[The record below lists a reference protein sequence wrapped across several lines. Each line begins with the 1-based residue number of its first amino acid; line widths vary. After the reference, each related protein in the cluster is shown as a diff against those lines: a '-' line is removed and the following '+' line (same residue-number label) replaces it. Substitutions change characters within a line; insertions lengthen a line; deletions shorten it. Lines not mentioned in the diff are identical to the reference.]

1 MFNHILVSSALW
13 TATGAGLMF
22 WGLSQTYPS
31 PSKFYG
37 FGAGAI
43 ASTIGV
49 ILSYP
54 AMKKTERGV
63 LRQETQDTIF
73 DIGEAAIIERYKQA
87 VFPSPRMPDLNIYNH
102 VLSLFPDQETE
113 DKPPIVPFNSILDRG
128 VGICLFGDSG
138 SGKSSAAKYLI
149 GLASQGSEIKL
160 IVCDPHFDGG
170 GDWGP
175 DTLIIDDY
183 DLILRTLRASLDEL
197 DRRKAQ
203 RKQGVKSFP
212 KLVFIWDEW
221 PSVRVAAK
229 RAKLDIC
236 EEAVIRLGSECRKY
250 DMLSIFC
257 SQSGNTKAMGL
268 EGMGDFLQNFSLI
281 RLGKIS
287 TKHAKN
293 LPDQRVLSCLQTAG
307 YPCLVDDD
315 LSVHPTHGN
324 YQQFKNGQ
332 PPQNLLP
339 VRTVPIT
346 LDEILGDA
354 EPVYRSEETP
364 KQSPATATTSPSFD
378 IKKLDKKPESNQII
392 NGVEFLPEMIEIL
405 ELAKQN
411 GELSIRQ
418 AYKSGAGQRLKLSS
432 ESTFLVFEKFIEA
445 RLGKIENRQIGGAIQ
460 VIFIP
465 V

>member
-1 MFNHILVSSALW
+1 MSNPLLLSSALW
-13 TATGAGLMF
+13 TATGAGLMC
-22 WGLSQTYPS
+22 WGLSQPYPS
-31 PSKFYG
+31 PNKFYG

-43 ASTIGV
+43 ASTIGT

-54 AMKKTERGV
+54 AMKKTERTV
-63 LRQETQDTIF
+63 LRQDTADQIF

-87 VFPSPRMPDLNIYNH
+87 VFPSPKMPDLNIYNH
-102 VLSLFPDQETE
+102 VLGMFPGQETE
-113 DKPPIVPFNSILDRG
+113 DRPPIVAFNSILDRG

-170 GDWGP
+170 EDWGP
-175 DTLIIDDY
+175 NTLIIDDY
-183 DLILRTLRASLDEL
+183 DLILKCLRASLDEL
-197 DRRKAQ
+197 DNRKKL

-212 KLVFIWDEW
+212 KVVFIFDEW

-287 TKHAKN
+287 IKHAKN
-293 LPDQRVLSCLQTAG
+293 LPDQRVLNCLQNTG

-315 LSVHPTHGN
+315 LSIHPTHGN
-324 YQQFKNGQ
+324 YTQFKNGQ

-346 LDEILGDA
+346 LDEILGD
-354 EPVYRSEETP
+354 EIYVEREQETP
-364 KQSPATATTSPSFD
+364 KQSPKSSQPSPSFD
-378 IKKLDKKPESNQII
+378 IRKLVKKPENNSNPDDKFMQI
-392 NGVEFLPEMIEIL
+392 
-405 ELAKQN
+405 LAFCQGKESVSVRDIQ
-411 GELSIRQ
+411 R
-418 AYKSGAGQRLKLSS
+418 ATVGANLSS
-432 ESTFLVFEKFIEA
+432 DAVKYAFEWLENNGF
-445 RLGKIENRQIGGAIQ
+445 GTVTIENGRGGTR
-460 VIFIP
+460 VLFTP
-465 V
+465 N

>member
-1 MFNHILVSSALW
+1 MSNPLLLSSALW
-13 TATGAGLMF
+13 TLTGSLGMF
-22 WGLSQTYPS
+22 WGLSQPYPS
-31 PSKFYG
+31 PNKFYG
-37 FGAGAI
+37 FGMGAI
-43 ASTIGV
+43 ASTIGT

-54 AMKKTERGV
+54 AMKKTERTV
-63 LRQETQDTIF
+63 IRQDTSDTIF

-87 VFPSPRMPDLNIYNH
+87 VFPSPKMPDLNIYNH
-102 VLSLFPDQETE
+102 VLGMFPEQETE
-113 DKPPIVPFNSILDRG
+113 DRPPIVAFNSILDRG

-149 GLASQGSEIKL
+149 GLASQGTEIKL
-160 IVCDPHFDGG
+160 IVADPHYDGG
-170 GDWGP
+170 GDWGS

-197 DRRKAQ
+197 DRRKVQ
-203 RKQGVKSFP
+203 RKQGVKQFP

-287 TKHAKN
+287 IKHAKN
-293 LPDQRVLSCLQTAG
+293 LPDQRVLNCLQNTG

-315 LSVHPTHGN
+315 LSIHPTHGN
-324 YQQFKNGQ
+324 YTQFKNGQ

-339 VRTVPIT
+339 VRTVPVS
-346 LDEILGDA
+346 LDEILGERITTRPES
-354 EPVYRSEETP
+354 EPPKQTP
-364 KQSPATATTSPSFD
+364 KTSQSSPSFD
-378 IKKLDKKPESNQII
+378 IRKLDKTPENNSNSDDI
-392 NGVEFLPEMIEIL
+392 NRRKFEAI
-405 ELAKQN
+405 ANYCQRK
-411 GELSIRQ
+411 GETTVRKIQQGKLLSDD
-418 AYKSGAGQRLKLSS
+418 YKLDSNFIKYALDMLSDQGLISLDKSS
-432 ESTFLVFEKFIEA
+432 EDWIVCWVV
-445 RLGKIENRQIGGAIQ
+445 G
-460 VIFIP
+460 
-465 V
+465 

>member
-1 MFNHILVSSALW
+1 MSNLTISSAIWLG
-13 TATGAGLMF
+13 TGTLGAI
-22 WGLSQTYPS
+22 WGLSQPYPS
-31 PSKFYG
+31 PNKFYG
-37 FGAGAI
+37 FGVGAI
-43 ASTIGV
+43 AGIIGTS
-49 ILSYP
+49 LTYP
-54 AMKKTERGV
+54 AMKSSERTII
-63 LRQETQDTIF
+63 RQDTCDQIF

-87 VFPSPRMPDLNIYNH
+87 VFPSPKMPDLNIYNH
-102 VLSLFPDQETE
+102 VLGMFPEQETE
-113 DKPPIVPFNSILDRG
+113 DRPPIIPFDSILDRG

-160 IVCDPHFDGG
+160 IVCDPHYDGG
-170 GDWGP
+170 GDWGS

-183 DLILRTLRASLDEL
+183 DLILRTLRAALDEL
-197 DRRKAQ
+197 DRRKVQ
-203 RKQGVKSFP
+203 RKQGVKQFS

-229 RAKLDIC
+229 NAKSNIC

-250 DMLSIFC
+250 EMLSIFC

-287 TKHAKN
+287 IKHAKN
-293 LPDQRVLSCLQTAG
+293 LPDQRVLSCLQSAG

-315 LSVHPTHGN
+315 LSIHPTHGN
-324 YQQFKNGQ
+324 YTQFRNGQ

-339 VRTVPIT
+339 VRTAPIT

-364 KQSPATATTSPSFD
+364 KQPPTTATTSPSFD
-378 IKKLDKKPESNQII
+378 IRKLDKTPENNSNPDDI
-392 NGVEFLPEMIEIL
+392 NRRKFEAI
-405 ELAKQN
+405 ANYCQRK
-411 GELSIRQ
+411 GETTVRKIQQGKLLSDD
-418 AYKSGAGQRLKLSS
+418 YKLDSNFIKYALDMLSDQGLITLDKSS
-432 ESTFLVFEKFIEA
+432 EDWVVCWVV
-445 RLGKIENRQIGGAIQ
+445 G
-460 VIFIP
+460 
-465 V
+465 

>member
-1 MFNHILVSSALW
+1 MSNPLLISSALW
-13 TATGAGLMF
+13 ITTGTMGMF
-22 WGLSQTYPS
+22 WGLSQPYPS
-31 PSKFYG
+31 PNKIYG
-37 FGAGAI
+37 FTAGAI
-43 ASTIGV
+43 ASTIGT

-54 AMKKTERGV
+54 AMKKTERTV
-63 LRQETQDTIF
+63 IRQDTSDTIF

-87 VFPSPRMPDLNIYNH
+87 VFPTPRMPDLNIYNH
-102 VLSLFPDQETE
+102 VLGLFPEQETE
-113 DKPPIVPFNSILDRG
+113 DRPPVVPFNSILDRG

-170 GDWGP
+170 GDWGQ

-183 DLILRTLRASLDEL
+183 DLILKTLRAALDEL

-203 RKQGVKSFP
+203 RKQGVKQFS
-212 KLVFIWDEW
+212 KLVFIFDEW

-229 RAKLDIC
+229 NAKSNIC

-250 DMLSIFC
+250 EMLSIFC

-293 LPDQRVLSCLQTAG
+293 LPDQRVLSCLQTAA

-315 LSVHPTHGN
+315 LSIHPTHGN
-324 YQQFKNGQ
+324 YTQFKNGQ

-339 VRTVPIT
+339 VRTIPVS
-346 LDEILGDA
+346 LEEILGDKVSV
-354 EPVYRSEETP
+354 ERETETP
-364 KQSPATATTSPSFD
+364 KQPPKTATTSPSFD
-378 IKKLDKKPESNQII
+378 IRKLDKTPENNSNSDDI
-392 NGVEFLPEMIEIL
+392 NRRKFEAI
-405 ELAKQN
+405 ANYCQRK
-411 GELSIRQ
+411 GETTVRKIQQGKLLSDD
-418 AYKSGAGQRLKLSS
+418 YKLDSNFIKYALDMLSEQGLITLNKSS
-432 ESTFLVFEKFIEA
+432 EDWIVCWVV
-445 RLGKIENRQIGGAIQ
+445 G
-460 VIFIP
+460 
-465 V
+465 

>member
-1 MFNHILVSSALW
+1 MFPEE
-13 TATGAGLMF
+13 
-22 WGLSQTYPS
+22 Q
-31 PSKFYG
+31 
-37 FGAGAI
+37 AI
-43 ASTIGV
+43 DS
-49 ILSYP
+49 
-54 AMKKTERGV
+54 
-63 LRQETQDTIF
+63 
-73 DIGEAAIIERYKQA
+73 
-87 VFPSPRMPDLNIYNH
+87 
-102 VLSLFPDQETE
+102 
-113 DKPPIVPFNSILDRG
+113 PPIVPFNSILDRG

-183 DLILRTLRASLDEL
+183 DLILKCLRASLDEL
-197 DRRKAQ
+197 DNRKKL
-203 RKQGVKSFP
+203 RKQGVKQFS
-212 KLVFIWDEW
+212 KLIFIWDEW

-229 RAKLDIC
+229 NAKSNIC

-287 TKHAKN
+287 IKHAKN
-293 LPDQRVLSCLQTAG
+293 LPDQRVLNCLQSAG

-315 LSVHPTHGN
+315 LSIHPTHGN
-324 YQQFKNGQ
+324 YTQFRNGQ

-364 KQSPATATTSPSFD
+364 KQPPKTATSSPSFD
-378 IKKLDKKPESNQII
+378 ISKLNKTPENNSNPDDKFMQILAFCQGKESVSVRDVQRS
-392 NGVEFLPEMIEIL
+392 
-405 ELAKQN
+405 
-411 GELSIRQ
+411 SIGRD
-418 AYKSGAGQRLKLSS
+418 LSS
-432 ESTFLVFEKFIEA
+432 DAIKYGFEWLETNGYGTITKE
-445 RLGKIENRQIGGAIQ
+445 QTGGT
-460 VIFIP
+460 VRVSFTP
-465 V
+465 F

>member
-1 MFNHILVSSALW
+1 MFNPILISSALW
-13 TATGAGLMF
+13 TATGAGLMC
-22 WGLSQTYPS
+22 WGLSQPYPS
-31 PSKFYG
+31 PNKFYG

-43 ASTIGV
+43 ANTIGV

-54 AMKKTERGV
+54 AMKQTERGI
-63 LRQETQDTIF
+63 LRQDTADQLF

-87 VFPSPRMPDLNIYNH
+87 VFPSPKMPDLNIYNH
-102 VLSLFPDQETE
+102 VLGMFPEQETE
-113 DKPPIVPFNSILDRG
+113 DKPPIIPFDSILDRG

-160 IVCDPHFDGG
+160 IVADPHYDGG
-170 GDWGP
+170 GDWGN

-197 DRRKAQ
+197 DRRKVQ

-229 RAKLDIC
+229 NAKSNIC
-236 EEAVIRLGSECRKY
+236 EEGVIRLGSECRKY

-287 TKHAKN
+287 IKHAKN
-293 LPDQRVLSCLQTAG
+293 LPDQRVLNCLQSAG

-315 LSVHPTHGN
+315 LSTHPTHGN

-332 PPQNLLP
+332 PPLNLLP
-339 VRTVPIT
+339 VRTIPVT
-346 LDEILGDA
+346 LDEILGDKISVDR
-354 EPVYRSEETP
+354 EQETP
-364 KQSPATATTSPSFD
+364 KQTPKASTTSPSFD
-378 IKKLDKKPESNQII
+378 IKKLDKKPDSNQTI
-392 NGVEFLPEMIEIL
+392 NGVVLQSEWLEVL
-405 ELAKQN
+405 ELAKQT
-411 GELSIRQ
+411 GSISTRDVYRS
-418 AYKSGAGQRLKLSS
+418 ALGQRLKLNATTARYILDKLS
-432 ESTFLVFEKFIEA
+432 EAGLGTVAGNNGSFTFT
-445 RLGKIENRQIGGAIQ
+445 
-460 VIFIP
+460 P
-465 V
+465 TSDMT

>member
-1 MFNHILVSSALW
+1 MFNPILISSALW
-13 TATGAGLMF
+13 TATGAVGMF
-22 WGLSQTYPS
+22 WGLSQPYPS
-31 PSKFYG
+31 ANKFYG
-37 FGAGAI
+37 FGMGAI

-63 LRQETQDTIF
+63 LRQDTADQIF

-87 VFPSPRMPDLNIYNH
+87 VFPSPKMPDLNIYNH
-102 VLSLFPDQETE
+102 VLGMFPDEQAI
-113 DKPPIVPFNSILDRG
+113 DSPPIVPFNSILDRG

-160 IVCDPHFDGG
+160 IVADPHFDGG
-170 GDWGP
+170 GDWGQ

-183 DLILRTLRASLDEL
+183 QMILKTLRAALDEL
-197 DRRKAQ
+197 DNRKVQ
-203 RKQGVKSFP
+203 RKQGVKQFP

-287 TKHAKN
+287 IKHAKN
-293 LPDQRVLSCLQTAG
+293 LPDQRVLSCLQNTG

-324 YQQFKNGQ
+324 YTQFKNGQ

-339 VRTVPIT
+339 VRTVPVS
-346 LDEILGDA
+346 LDEILGERITTRPES
-354 EPVYRSEETP
+354 EPP
-364 KQSPATATTSPSFD
+364 KQPPKSSQPSPSFD
-378 IKKLDKKPESNQII
+378 IRKLDKKPENDSNPDDKFMQ
-392 NGVEFLPEMIEIL
+392 IL
-405 ELAKQN
+405 EFCKGKESVSVRDIQRATV
-411 GELSIRQ
+411 
-418 AYKSGAGQRLKLSS
+418 GANLSS
-432 ESTFLVFEKFIEA
+432 DAIKYAFEWLENNGYGTVTTESG
-445 RLGKIENRQIGGAIQ
+445 RGGTR
-460 VIFIP
+460 VLFTP
-465 V
+465 N

>member
-1 MFNHILVSSALW
+1 MSNPLIISSALW
-13 TATGAGLMF
+13 IGTGTIGML
-22 WGLSQTYPS
+22 WGLSQPYPS
-31 PSKFYG
+31 PNKFYG
-37 FGAGAI
+37 FGMGAI

-54 AMKKTERGV
+54 AMKRTERKV
-63 LRQETQDTIF
+63 IRQDTADQIF

-87 VFPSPRMPDLNIYNH
+87 VFPSPKMPDLNIYNH
-102 VLSLFPDQETE
+102 VLGMFPDEQAI
-113 DKPPIVPFNSILDRG
+113 DSPPIVPFNSILDRG

-149 GLASQGSEIKL
+149 GLASQGTEIKL
-160 IVCDPHFDGG
+160 IVADPHYDGS
-170 GDWGP
+170 GDWGQ

-183 DLILRTLRASLDEL
+183 QMILKTLRAALDEL
-197 DRRKAQ
+197 DRRKKL

-250 DMLSIFC
+250 EMLSIFC

-287 TKHAKN
+287 IKHAKN
-293 LPDQRVLSCLQTAG
+293 LPDQRVLSCLQSAG

-315 LSVHPTHGN
+315 LSIHPTHGN

-332 PPQNLLP
+332 PPLNLLP
-339 VRTVPIT
+339 VRTIPVS
-346 LDEILGDA
+346 LEEILGA
-354 EPVYRSEETP
+354 RI
-364 KQSPATATTSPSFD
+364 TA
-378 IKKLDKKPESNQII
+378 KPESKPKTQSMSFDLSKPPEPTKSEYPNLSNEQQRIVKF
-392 NGVEFLPEMIEIL
+392 VEKQGGECKLNDILKGMTITVDGERWTKENYTHSLYYIES
-405 ELAKQN
+405 K
-411 GELSIRQ
+411 G
-418 AYKSGAGQRLKLSS
+418 YLKLRVEGETIWVSLS
-432 ESTFLVFEKFIEA
+432 V
-445 RLGKIENRQIGGAIQ
+445 
-460 VIFIP
+460 
-465 V
+465 

>member
-1 MFNHILVSSALW
+1 MSNLTISSAIWLG
-13 TATGAGLMF
+13 TGTLGAI
-22 WGLSQTYPS
+22 WGLSQPYPS
-31 PSKFYG
+31 PNKFYG
-37 FGAGAI
+37 FGVGAI
-43 ASTIGV
+43 AGIIGTS
-49 ILSYP
+49 LTYP
-54 AMKKTERGV
+54 AMKSSERTII
-63 LRQETQDTIF
+63 RQDTCDQIF

-87 VFPSPRMPDLNIYNH
+87 VFPSPKMPDLNIYNH
-102 VLSLFPDQETE
+102 VLGMFPEQETE
-113 DKPPIVPFNSILDRG
+113 DRPPIIPFDSILDRG

-160 IVCDPHFDGG
+160 IVCDPHYDGG

-183 DLILRTLRASLDEL
+183 DLILKTLRAALDEL
-197 DRRKAQ
+197 DNRKKL
-203 RKQGVKSFP
+203 RKQGVKQFP

-287 TKHAKN
+287 IKHAKN
-293 LPDQRVLSCLQTAG
+293 LPDQRVLSCLQNTG

-324 YQQFKNGQ
+324 YTQFKNGQ

-339 VRTVPIT
+339 VRTVPVS
-346 LDEILGDA
+346 LDEILGERITTRPES
-354 EPVYRSEETP
+354 EPP
-364 KQSPATATTSPSFD
+364 KQPPKSSQPSPSFD
-378 IKKLDKKPESNQII
+378 IRKLDKKPENDSNPDDKFMQI
-392 NGVEFLPEMIEIL
+392 
-405 ELAKQN
+405 LAFCQGKESVSVRDIQ
-411 GELSIRQ
+411 R
-418 AYKSGAGQRLKLSS
+418 ATVGANLSS
-432 ESTFLVFEKFIEA
+432 DAIKYAFEW
-445 RLGKIENRQIGGAIQ
+445 LENNGFGTVKTEQIGGSVRVSFVAN
-460 VIFIP
+460 
-465 V
+465 

>member
-1 MFNHILVSSALW
+1 MFNPILVSSALW

-22 WGLSQTYPS
+22 WGLSQPYPS

-37 FGAGAI
+37 FGAGAV
-43 ASTIGV
+43 ASTIGTV
-49 ILSYP
+49 LSYP
-54 AMKKTERGV
+54 AMKRNERGV
-63 LRQETQDTIF
+63 IRQDTADQIF
-73 DIGEAAIIERYKQA
+73 DIGEAAIVERYKQA
-87 VFPSPRMPDLNIYNH
+87 VFPVPKMPDLNIYNH
-102 VLSLFPDQETE
+102 VLSLFPEQETE
-113 DKPPIVPFNSILDRG
+113 DRPPIVSFDSILDRG

-160 IVCDPHFDGG
+160 IVADPHYDGS
-170 GDWGP
+170 GDWGS

-183 DLILRTLRASLDEL
+183 DLILRCVRASLDEL
-197 DRRKAQ
+197 DRRKKL
-203 RKQGVKSFP
+203 RKQGIKSFP

-229 RAKLDIC
+229 NAKSNIC

-250 DMLSIFC
+250 EMLSIFC

-293 LPDQRVLSCLQTAG
+293 LPDQRVLSCLQSTG

-332 PPQNLLP
+332 PPLNLLP

-346 LDEILGDA
+346 LDEILGD
-354 EPVYRSEETP
+354 EIYVEREQETP
-364 KQSPATATTSPSFD
+364 KQPPATATTSPSFD
-378 IKKLDKKPESNQII
+378 IKKLDKKPESNPII
-392 NGVEFLPEMIEIL
+392 NGVVFLPEMLEIL

-432 ESTFLVFEKFIEA
+432 ESTFLVFEKFVEA

-460 VIFIP
+460 IIFIP

>member
-1 MFNHILVSSALW
+1 MSNPLIISSALW
-13 TATGAGLMF
+13 IGTGTIGML
-22 WGLSQTYPS
+22 WGLSQPYPS
-31 PSKFYG
+31 PNKFYG
-37 FGAGAI
+37 FGMGAI

-54 AMKKTERGV
+54 AMKRTERKV
-63 LRQETQDTIF
+63 IRQDTADQIF

-87 VFPSPRMPDLNIYNH
+87 VFPSPKMPDLNIYNH
-102 VLSLFPDQETE
+102 VLGMFPDEQAI
-113 DKPPIVPFNSILDRG
+113 DSPPIVPFNSILDRG

-149 GLASQGSEIKL
+149 GLASQGTEIKL
-160 IVCDPHFDGG
+160 IVADPHYDGS
-170 GDWGP
+170 GDWGQ

-183 DLILRTLRASLDEL
+183 QMILKTLRAALDEL
-197 DRRKAQ
+197 DNRKVQ
-203 RKQGVKSFP
+203 RKQGVKQFP

-287 TKHAKN
+287 IKHAKN
-293 LPDQRVLSCLQTAG
+293 LPDQRVLSCLQNTG

-324 YQQFKNGQ
+324 YTQFKNGQ

-339 VRTVPIT
+339 VRTVPVS
-346 LDEILGDA
+346 LDEILGERITTRPES
-354 EPVYRSEETP
+354 EPP
-364 KQSPATATTSPSFD
+364 KQPPKSSQPSPSFD
-378 IKKLDKKPESNQII
+378 IRKLDKKPENDSNPDDKFMQI
-392 NGVEFLPEMIEIL
+392 
-405 ELAKQN
+405 LAFCQGKESVSVRDIQ
-411 GELSIRQ
+411 R
-418 AYKSGAGQRLKLSS
+418 ATVGANLSS
-432 ESTFLVFEKFIEA
+432 DAIKYAFEWLENNGYGTVTTESG
-445 RLGKIENRQIGGAIQ
+445 RGGTR
-460 VIFIP
+460 VLFTP
-465 V
+465 N

>member
-1 MFNHILVSSALW
+1 MSNPLIISSALW
-13 TATGAGLMF
+13 IGTGTIGML
-22 WGLSQTYPS
+22 WGLSQPYPS
-31 PSKFYG
+31 PNKFYG
-37 FGAGAI
+37 FGMGAI

-54 AMKKTERGV
+54 AMKRTERKV
-63 LRQETQDTIF
+63 IRQDTADQIF

-87 VFPSPRMPDLNIYNH
+87 VFPSPKMPDLNIYNH
-102 VLSLFPDQETE
+102 VLGMFPDEQAI
-113 DKPPIVPFNSILDRG
+113 DSPPIVPFNSILDRG

-160 IVCDPHFDGG
+160 IVADPHFDGG
-170 GDWGP
+170 GDWGQ

-183 DLILRTLRASLDEL
+183 QMILKTLRAALDEL
-197 DRRKAQ
+197 DNRKVQ
-203 RKQGVKSFP
+203 RKQGVKQFP

-287 TKHAKN
+287 IKHAKN
-293 LPDQRVLSCLQTAG
+293 LPDQRVLSCLQNTG

-324 YQQFKNGQ
+324 YTQFKNGQ

-339 VRTVPIT
+339 VRTVPVS
-346 LDEILGDA
+346 LDEILGERITTRPES
-354 EPVYRSEETP
+354 EPP
-364 KQSPATATTSPSFD
+364 KQPPKSSQPSPSFD
-378 IKKLDKKPESNQII
+378 IRKLVKKPENNSNPDDKFMQI
-392 NGVEFLPEMIEIL
+392 
-405 ELAKQN
+405 LAFCQGKESVSVRDIQ
-411 GELSIRQ
+411 R
-418 AYKSGAGQRLKLSS
+418 ATVGANLSS
-432 ESTFLVFEKFIEA
+432 DAIKYAFEWLENNGFGTVTTESG
-445 RLGKIENRQIGGAIQ
+445 RGGTR
-460 VIFIP
+460 VLFTP
-465 V
+465 N

>member
-1 MFNHILVSSALW
+1 MSNPILISSALW
-13 TATGAGLMF
+13 IATGTLGMI
-22 WGLSQTYPS
+22 WGLSQPFPS
-31 PSKFYG
+31 LNKFYG
-37 FGAGAI
+37 FGMGAI
-43 ASTIGV
+43 ASTIGT

-54 AMKKTERGV
+54 AMKRSERST
-63 LRQETQDTIF
+63 LRQDTCDQIF

-87 VFPSPRMPDLNIYNH
+87 VFPVPRMPDLTINNH
-102 VLSLFPDQETE
+102 ILGMMPGDELETE
-113 DKPPIVPFNSILDRG
+113 DKPPIVPFDSILDRG

-170 GDWGP
+170 GDWGN

-183 DLILRTLRASLDEL
+183 PTILKCLQWSLSEL
-197 DRRKAQ
+197 DRRKSL
-203 RKQGVKSFP
+203 RKQGVKQFP

-221 PSVRVAAK
+221 PSVRVTAK
-229 RAKLDIC
+229 KQKLDIC

-287 TKHAKN
+287 VKHAKN
-293 LPDQRVLSCLQTAG
+293 LPDQRVLNCLQTVG

-315 LSVHPTHGN
+315 LSQHPTHGN

-332 PPQNLLP
+332 PPLNLLP
-339 VRTVPIT
+339 VRTTPIT
-346 LDEILGDA
+346 LDELIGD
-354 EPVYRSEETP
+354 EVYVERESETP
-364 KQSPATATTSPSFD
+364 KQPPKTSPFNPSFD
-378 IKKLDKKPESNQII
+378 IRKLEKTPDNNSSPSDINRRKFEAIANYCQRKGTTSVRKIQQGKLLPDYYKLDSSFIKYA
-392 NGVEFLPEMIEIL
+392 LDM
-405 ELAKQN
+405 
-411 GELSIRQ
+411 LSEQGLITLD
-418 AYKSGAGQRLKLSS
+418 KSS
-432 ESTFLVFEKFIEA
+432 EDWVVCWVV
-445 RLGKIENRQIGGAIQ
+445 G
-460 VIFIP
+460 
-465 V
+465 

>member
-1 MFNHILVSSALW
+1 MSSYLTISSALW
-13 TATGAGLMF
+13 ITTGTMGMF
-22 WGLSQTYPS
+22 WGLSQPYPS
-31 PSKFYG
+31 PNKFYG
-37 FGAGAI
+37 FTAGAI
-43 ASTIGV
+43 ASTIGT

-54 AMKKTERGV
+54 AMKKTERTV
-63 LRQETQDTIF
+63 IRQDTSDTIF

-87 VFPSPRMPDLNIYNH
+87 VFPTPRMPDLNIYNH
-102 VLSLFPDQETE
+102 VLGLFPEQETE
-113 DKPPIVPFNSILDRG
+113 DRPPVVPFNSILDRG

-160 IVCDPHFDGG
+160 IVADPHFDGG
-170 GDWGP
+170 GDWGQ

-183 DLILRTLRASLDEL
+183 DLILKTLRAALDEL

-203 RKQGVKSFP
+203 RKQGVKQFS
-212 KLVFIWDEW
+212 KLVFIFDEW

-229 RAKLDIC
+229 NAKSNIC

-250 DMLSIFC
+250 EMLSIFC

-293 LPDQRVLSCLQTAG
+293 LPDQRVLSCLQTAA

-315 LSVHPTHGN
+315 LSIHPTHGN
-324 YQQFKNGQ
+324 YTQFKNGQ

-339 VRTVPIT
+339 VRTIPVS
-346 LDEILGDA
+346 LEEILGDKVSV
-354 EPVYRSEETP
+354 ERETETP
-364 KQSPATATTSPSFD
+364 KQPPKTATTSPSFD
-378 IKKLDKKPESNQII
+378 IRKLDKTPENNSNSDDI
-392 NGVEFLPEMIEIL
+392 NRRKFEAI
-405 ELAKQN
+405 ANYCQRK
-411 GELSIRQ
+411 GETTVRKIQQGKLLSDD
-418 AYKSGAGQRLKLSS
+418 YKLDSNFIKYALDMLSEQGLITLNKSS
-432 ESTFLVFEKFIEA
+432 EDWIVCWVV
-445 RLGKIENRQIGGAIQ
+445 G
-460 VIFIP
+460 
-465 V
+465 